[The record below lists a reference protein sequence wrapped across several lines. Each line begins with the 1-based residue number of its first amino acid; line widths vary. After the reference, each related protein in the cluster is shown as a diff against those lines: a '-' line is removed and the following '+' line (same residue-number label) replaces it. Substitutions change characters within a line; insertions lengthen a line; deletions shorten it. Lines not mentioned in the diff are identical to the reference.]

1 MASEII
7 EVAAPVWS
15 RKLPCAERGTR
26 LTLIFVVLSTGGFG
40 PSAATGLGPMNGLFA
55 SVGPIA
61 PAGVT
66 VVNRLNEAE
75 LSFKCR
81 FTAGIPGSESDSG
94 LNGLSGL

>member
-7 EVAAPVWS
+7 DVAAPVSS
-15 RKLPCAERGTR
+15 RRLPCAERAPK
-26 LTLIFVVLSTGGFG
+26 LTLIFGVLSTGGFG
-40 PSAATGLGPMNGLFA
+40 SSAATGLGPMNGLFA
-55 SVGPIA
+55 SVGPAA

-66 VVNRLNEAE
+66 VENRLNEAE

-81 FTAGIPGSESDSG
+81 FTAGMPGSESDSG